1 MRPRLPSLIPNIRI
15 PRARVVVPSLL
26 LAVATVS
33 IATVVEA
40 QRRREP
46 VPQLRRE
53 RPMLAFEASGLFSSV
68 RGQALGT
75 AGDGTGFDVMAS
87 VGSGMFALG
96 GGYQRSSHARV
107 GSTNSAIV
115 DGFFIEPRLALP
127 LATGNFTPYVFG
139 RAARLTRALESG
151 TEEPRVKGTAIG
163 GGLGTYFWLADNVQL
178 NSAILWQ
185 DLRFDRASGRTLPVL
200 PPVRVDGSQWA
211 IRAGLSVGFD
221 HWGR

>member
-1 MRPRLPSLIPNIRI
+1 VCALACSRIPNICI
-15 PRARVVVPSLL
+15 PRVRVVLPSLL

-151 TEEPRVKGTAIG
+151 TDEPRVSTAIG
-163 GGLGTYFWLADNVQL
+163 GGLGTYFWLAENVQL
-178 NSAILWQ
+178 NSAILWRTC
-185 DLRFDRASGRTLPVL
+185 DSIVVGSNAARPAAGARRWLTVGDSRRVVGRLRPLGR
-200 PPVRVDGSQWA
+200 
-211 IRAGLSVGFD
+211 
-221 HWGR
+221 